1 MSFRISL
8 PNASAGMLPG
18 LAQVATALALA
29 AALLVLAA
37 AAPIH
42 LAGIRDDWQVAAS
55 MKTVG
60 ASVSP
65 QTFAAYILSLRYLV
79 IALCFGVAALL
90 LWHRPGQPM
99 ALLAALTCTL
109 LPMAFNLGGY
119 VEAWPYPVP
128 WDGILGSVQVAL
140 GLIGLSSLLL
150 LVYLFPDGRLRPR
163 WLWLPAGL
171 GVVFMAGG
179 LLAGD
184 DGWAVVMAGMA
195 TTLLIGCAGQIHRY
209 RRADIRQ
216 RTQTKPVVAALV
228 VLPILLVLGFVFGAA
243 LDGSRFAGYSA
254 LLNLHLQLVPPGLL
268 ALSLVWAVL
277 RRDLWGGEERSQSR
291 VLRLAAVSAGLA
303 VVLAVGL
310 PFGLSVRS
318 ARADAATTVLPAM
331 RPVPLIVDTDL
342 AHDDILALLFLT
354 QHPSVDVQAVTVSG
368 TGEVHCAA
376 GVRNALAVLD
386 AIGKGDI
393 PVACGRETPLAGT
406 HAFPDAWR
414 ANADTL
420 YGVELPPSASQASVL
435 SAAELLAATIRA
447 SNDKPAVLTLGPLT
461 NLADALQTD
470 PSLASKVQAVFIMG
484 GAVRV
489 EGNIAGSG
497 MGLTNRVAEW
507 NIWADPAAAEIV
519 LRSGIPIVL
528 VPLDATRHVPAT
540 VEFLQRLAADRRTP
554 AAELADRILA
564 ANEAFIR
571 SGGYQFWDVLT
582 AALIADEH
590 LARYQVMRLTVVQD
604 DGPESGRTARVAD
617 GASIRVATWADRT
630 RFEDL
635 FVRTLNR

>member
-1 MSFRISL
+1 M
-8 PNASAGMLPG
+8 
-18 LAQVATALALA
+18 
-29 AALLVLAA
+29 
-37 AAPIH
+37 
-42 LAGIRDDWQVAAS
+42 
-55 MKTVG
+55 
-60 ASVSP
+60 
-65 QTFAAYILSLRYLV
+65 
-79 IALCFGVAALL
+79 
-90 LWHRPGQPM
+90 
-99 ALLAALTCTL
+99 
-109 LPMAFNLGGY
+109 
-119 VEAWPYPVP
+119 
-128 WDGILGSVQVAL
+128 
-140 GLIGLSSLLL
+140 
-150 LVYLFPDGRLRPR
+150 
-163 WLWLPAGL
+163 
-171 GVVFMAGG
+171 
-179 LLAGD
+179 
-184 DGWAVVMAGMA
+184 
-195 TTLLIGCAGQIHRY
+195 
-209 RRADIRQ
+209 
-216 RTQTKPVVAALV
+216 
-228 VLPILLVLGFVFGAA
+228 
-243 LDGSRFAGYSA
+243 
-254 LLNLHLQLVPPGLL
+254 
-268 ALSLVWAVL
+268 
-277 RRDLWGGEERSQSR
+277 
-291 VLRLAAVSAGLA
+291 
-303 VVLAVGL
+303 LAVGV
-310 PFGLSVRS
+310 PFGLSVET

-386 AIGKGDI
+386 AIGEADI

-414 ANADTL
+414 ANADDL
-420 YGVELPPSASQASVL
+420 YGVELPPSASQASAL
-435 SAAELLAATIRA
+435 SASELLGATIRA

-519 LRSGIPIVL
+519 LRSGIPVVL

-554 AAELADRILA
+554 AAELAYRILA

-582 AALIADEH
+582 AALLADEH

-630 RFEDL
+630 AFRGS
-635 FVRTLNR
+635 VRAHAQPLRSDPGDGCVPQAGSLRHFSGMEADG

>member
-1 MSFRISL
+1 MNFRVTI
-8 PNASAGMLPG
+8 PNALAG
-18 LAQVATALALA
+18 LAQAAVAFTLAIALLILA
-29 AALLVLAA
+29 AS
-37 AAPIH
+37 APIH
-42 LAGIRDDWQVAAS
+42 LAGIREDWQVAAS
-55 MKTVG
+55 LKTIGPV
-60 ASVSP
+60 VSP
-65 QTFAAYILSLRYLV
+65 QAFAVYILCLRYLV
-79 IALCFGVAALL
+79 VAICFGAAALL
-90 LWHRPGQPM
+90 LWRRPGRPM
-99 ALLAALTCTL
+99 ALLAALACAL
-109 LPMAFNLGGY
+109 LPVAFNLGGY
-119 VEAWPYPVP
+119 VEAWPYPAP
-128 WDGILGSVQVAL
+128 WDGILDSARAAL
-140 GLIGLSSLLL
+140 ALIGLSSLLL
-150 LVYLFPDGRLRPR
+150 LVYLFPDGRFSPR

-171 GVVFMAGG
+171 GVALMAGG
-179 LLAGD
+179 LLVGD

-195 TTLLIGCAGQIHRY
+195 FTLLVGGAGQIQHY
-209 RRADIRQ
+209 RRADDHL
-216 RTQTKPVVAALV
+216 RTQIKPVVIALV
-228 VLPILLVLGFVFGAA
+228 ALPAILMLGFALGAL
-243 LDGSRFAGYSA
+243 LDTSPFAGYGA
-254 LLNLHLQLVPPGLL
+254 LANLHLQLVPVGLL
-268 ALSLVWAVL
+268 ALALTWAVL
-277 RRDLWGGEERSQSR
+277 GHGLWGEGEHSRRRS
-291 VLRLAAVSAGLA
+291 LRLTACAAGLA
-303 VVLAVGL
+303 VVLAAGV
-310 PFGLSVRS
+310 PFGLSVWT

-342 AHDDILALLFLT
+342 AHDDILALLFLA
-354 QHPSVDVQAVTVSG
+354 QHPSVNLQAVTVSG
-368 TGEVHCAA
+368 TGEVRCAA

-393 PVACGRETPLAGT
+393 PVACGRETPLVGT

-414 ANADTL
+414 ANADDL
-420 YGVELPPSASQASVL
+420 YGVELPPSASQASAL
-435 SAAELLAATIRA
+435 SASELLRATIRA

-484 GAVRV
+484 GAIRV
-489 EGNIAGSG
+489 EGNLAGSG
-497 MGLTNRVAEW
+497 TGLTNRVAEW

-519 LRSGIPIVL
+519 LRSGIPVVQ

-540 VEFLQRLAADRRTP
+540 VEFLQRLAADRGTP
-554 AAELADRILA
+554 AAELACRILT

-617 GASIRVATWADRT
+617 GAPIRVATWADRT